1 MTASFLPSARPPK
14 VAIAWATRDG
24 LFCEIPCASGPPLIV
39 RYRATPEGLAI
50 ALHVLLE
57 APDHSPAP
65 KPTADHPFVHRPA
78 LTFNEGEREQVRGIL
93 KNLKIT

>member
-1 MTASFLPSARPPK
+1 MTASSLPSARPPRA
-14 VAIAWATRDG
+14 AIAWATRDG

-39 RYRATPEGLAI
+39 RHKATPEGLAL

-65 KPTADHPFVHRPA
+65 KPTADHPMVRRPVP
-78 LTFNEGEREQVRGIL
+78 TFDDTEREKVRGIL
-93 KNLKIT
+93 KGLKIT